1 MVGAL
6 AGMGLPVIAAQGRQA
21 ANSAPISTAL
31 SGQVTAPGTASAGPV
46 KIKKSLKF
54 GMVQEEGTILEKFK
68 LLKELGFGGVEL
80 DSPANLDPIEVLEAK
95 EATGLEIPGAIG
107 RASFRDSGCQ

>member
-68 LLKELGFGGVEL
+68 LLKELGFDGVERSEEHTSEL
-80 DSPANLDPIEVLEAK
+80 QSLMRNSYDDFCLNK
-95 EATGLEIPGAIG
+95 KKYNHN
-107 RASFRDSGCQ
+107 RN

>member
-68 LLKELGFGGVEL
+68 LLKELGLDGVEL
-80 DSPANLDPIEVLEAK
+80 DSPANLDPTK
-95 EATGLEIPGAIG
+95 GLERSTERGEG
-107 RASFRDSGCQ
+107 